1 MSIESFAQKVFGIH
15 SLKPA
20 QITVINKILE
30 KEDVLALMPTGSGKS
45 ITFQLPVIYCGGR
58 ALVITPL
65 IALMEDQVM
74 QLNMNRIRAVAIH
87 SGLSSEAIHL
97 IMGDIERYQFI
108 YCSPEWL
115 QSEFCDVILSKVRIT
130 HIILDEAHCIS
141 QWGYQFRP
149 YYLLVNR
156 IINKCNVVVIG
167 LTATASQKII
177 NDIIEVTERDLNV
190 LNFLHMDKDIFLY
203 KFEIEEQDKIT
214 FLRKTLND
222 TGPTI
227 IYFSSKRI
235 CDEIYSILSK
245 EYTVDRYHA
254 DMEYKDRAD
263 VQSRYMA
270 DDVQIICATS
280 AFGMGI
286 NKKNIRTVIHYHM
299 PSSIYQFIQEIG
311 RAGRDGEV
319 CQSILLY
326 NDHDIVQARR
336 MIELDRI
343 DEAVLYNYYHNN
355 LQDETLIERINIF
368 RKRFNDEEL
377 PMRLKKQFEEQQ
389 HNLNK
394 MLRYV
399 NCNNCLHNELENLSI
414 NSLDNTKSGNRL
426 NEDCDY
432 CQSNEIQRFKSAIY
446 YNELETVTAILNR
459 LFN

>member
-1 MSIESFAQKVFGIH
+1 MSIESLARKLFGIH
-15 SLKPA
+15 SLKSA

-45 ITFQLPVIYCGGR
+45 ITFQLPVIYSGGK

-74 QLNMNRIRAVAIH
+74 QLNMNHISAVAIH
-87 SGLSSEAIHL
+87 SGLSSEAINI
-97 IMGDIERYQFI
+97 IMRDIERYQFI

-115 QSEFCDVILSKVRIT
+115 QSELCDVILSKVHIT
-130 HIILDEAHCIS
+130 HIILDEAHCVS

-149 YYLLVNR
+149 YYLLVDR
-156 IINKCNVVVIG
+156 IIKKCNAVVIG

-214 FLRKTLND
+214 FLRKTLAY

-235 CDEIYSILSK
+235 CDEVYSILSK

-311 RAGRDGEV
+311 RAGRDGEA

-326 NDHDIVQARR
+326 NDRDIVQARR
-336 MIELDRI
+336 MIELDMI

-355 LQDETLIERINIF
+355 LQDETLIERINIL
-368 RKRFNDEEL
+368 RQRFNDEEL
-377 PMRLKKQFEEQQ
+377 PLKLKQQIEEQQ
-389 HNLNK
+389 RNLYR
-394 MLRYV
+394 MLCYV
-399 NCNNCLHNELENLSI
+399 DCDQCLHNALENLSI
-414 NSLDNTKSGNRL
+414 NALDYSNSGNRL
-426 NEDCDY
+426 KEYCNY
-432 CQSNEIQRFKSAIY
+432 CQSNEIQRYKSSVNQI
-446 YNELETVTAILNR
+446 ELEPATAIINR

>member
-1 MSIESFAQKVFGIH
+1 MSIESLAQKLFGIH

-20 QITVINKILE
+20 QTTVINKILE
-30 KEDVLALMPTGSGKS
+30 KENVLALMPTGSGKS
-45 ITFQLPVIYCGGR
+45 ITFQLPVIYCGGK

-74 QLNMNRIRAVAIH
+74 QLNMNHIRAVAIH
-87 SGLSSEAIHL
+87 SGLSSEAMHI
-97 IMGDIERYQFI
+97 IIRDIDRYQFI

-115 QSEFCDVILSKVRIT
+115 QSELCDAILSKVHIT

-149 YYLLVNR
+149 NYLLVNH
-156 IINKCNVVVIG
+156 IINKCNAVVIA

-177 NDIIEVTERDLNV
+177 DDIMEVTERNFTV
-190 LNFLHMDKDIFLY
+190 LNFLHMEKDIFLF

-214 FLRKTLND
+214 FLSKTLSNS
-222 TGPTI
+222 GPTI

-235 CDEIYSILSK
+235 CDEVYTILSK
-245 EYTVDRYHA
+245 DFTVDRYHA

-311 RAGRDGEV
+311 RAGRDGEA
-319 CQSILLY
+319 CQSILIY
-326 NDHDIVQARR
+326 NDRDIVQARR
-336 MIELDRI
+336 MIELDMI
-343 DEAVLYNYYHNN
+343 DEAVLFNYYLNN
-355 LQDETLIERINIF
+355 LNDETLIERINIF
-368 RKRFNDEEL
+368 RQRFNDQEL
-377 PMRLKKQFEEQQ
+377 PLRLNEQFEEQQ
-389 HNLNK
+389 RNLNK

-399 NCNNCLHNELENLSI
+399 DCDQCLHNELENLSI
-414 NSLDNTKSGNRL
+414 NALDYCNSGNRL
-426 NEDCDY
+426 NEDCNY
-432 CQSNEIQRFKSAIY
+432 CQSNEIQRYKSSVNRI
-446 YNELETVTAILNR
+446 ELEPATAIINR